1 VDERH
6 NGERAEGG
14 KEKSHAEIHCRFNH
28 AKTFGLTPSK
38 PNRSGR
44 AASLPYFELRAFIR

>member
-28 AKTFGLTPSK
+28 AKAFGLTP
-38 PNRSGR
+38 R
-44 AASLPYFELRAFIR
+44 ANPPFWPGGQPALF